1 MPATTPLL
9 EIEDL
14 KTHFFTRDGVVRAVD
29 GVSFAVA
36 PGETL
41 AVVGESGCGKS
52 VTSLSILRLIA
63 SPPGRI
69 VEGRIRFQGRDLLE
83 LPERKMRAIRGNEIS
98 IIFQEPMT
106 SLNPVLTI
114 GRQITETLTVHRGLD
129 KDAAAQRAIEMLRL
143 VGIPEPAQRI
153 AQYPHELSGGMRQR
167 VMIAMA
173 LACDPKLLIADEPTT
188 ALDVTVQAQ
197 ILDLMRQLKAKTGTA
212 IILITHS
219 LGLVAEMAQRVVVMY
234 GGRKVEEAPVAALF
248 ARPRHPYTQAL
259 LGSVPR
265 LGSSLAGNDKAR
277 LAEIPGVVPSFKEI
291 IPGCIFAPRCTH
303 ATEHCR
309 QAYPPLEQKAGGHW
323 VACWEADRLAA
334 RAA

>member
-1 MPATTPLL
+1 MMAAPAPLL

-14 KTHFFTRDGVVRAVD
+14 KTHFFTRDGIVRAVD
-29 GVSFAVA
+29 GVSFSVA
-36 PGETL
+36 SGETL

-52 VTSLSILRLIA
+52 VTSLSVLRLIA

-69 VEGRIRFQGRDLLE
+69 VDGRIRFLGQDLLQ

-98 IIFQEPMT
+98 MIFQEPMT
-106 SLNPVLTI
+106 SLNPVLSI
-114 GRQITETLTVHRGLD
+114 GRQIRETLTLHRGMRQQ
-129 KDAAAQRAIEMLRL
+129 AAQQRAVEMLRL
-143 VGIPEPAQRI
+143 VGIPEPAQRTR
-153 AQYPHELSGGMRQR
+153 QYPHELSGGMRQR

-248 ARPRHPYTQAL
+248 RRPRHPYTRAL
-259 LGSVPR
+259 LQSVPR
-265 LGSSLAGNDKAR
+265 LRSSLTDGQVR
-277 LAEIPGVVPSFKEI
+277 LAEIPGVVPSLKEA
-291 IPGCIFAPRCTH
+291 IPGCIFAARCAH
-303 ATEHCR
+303 AVEHCR
-309 QAYPPLEQKAGGHW
+309 QSYPPLEQKATGHW
-323 VACWEADRLAA
+323 VACWEADRLPEQPA
-334 RAA
+334 

>member
-1 MPATTPLL
+1 MAAPSPLL

-14 KTHFFTRDGVVRAVD
+14 QTHFFTRDGVVRAVD
-29 GVSFAVA
+29 GVSFSVSA
-36 PGETL
+36 GETL

-52 VTSLSILRLIA
+52 VTSLSVLRLVA

-69 VEGRIRFQGRDLLE
+69 VAGRIRFQGQDLLQ
-83 LPERKMRAIRGNEIS
+83 LSERKMRAIRGNEIS
-98 IIFQEPMT
+98 MIFQEPMT
-106 SLNPVLTI
+106 SLNPVLSI
-114 GRQITETLTVHRGLD
+114 GRQISETLRLHRGMSQQ
-129 KDAAAQRAIEMLRL
+129 AAEERSVEMLRL
-143 VGIPEPAQRI
+143 VGIPEAAQRT

-234 GGRKVEEAPVAALF
+234 GGRKVEEAPVQALF
-248 ARPRHPYTQAL
+248 RRPRHPYTRAL
-259 LGSVPR
+259 LKSVPR
-265 LGSSLAGNDKAR
+265 LRSSLSSSGQQR
-277 LAEIPGVVPSFKEI
+277 LAEIPGVVPSLREAI
-291 IPGCIFAPRCTH
+291 AGCIFAPRCAH
-303 ATEHCR
+303 AAERCR
-309 QAYPPLEQKAGGHW
+309 QDYPPLEQKAAGHW
-323 VACWEADRLAA
+323 VACWEADRLPDRLA
-334 RAA
+334 